1 MQFLRTSW
9 CGRSKRSLLAAA
21 LAWSAAATL
30 AAPAPAS
37 DMRMSPVVRAVRG
50 AAPSVVNIQ
59 GQKSVSDT
67 APDGRAVGA
76 TREVNGMG
84 SGVVIDPR
92 GYILTNLHV
101 VDGVRQI
108 NVTLY
113 TGQAYVAQLLARDPE
128 TDLAIIRIRTPQP
141 LETIRL
147 GRADDLMVGESVIA
161 VGNAFG
167 YENTVSS
174 GIISALH
181 RNVQVN
187 ETQQY
192 LDLIQTDAS
201 INPGNSGGPL
211 LNIDGDMVGLNVA
224 VRAGAQGIGFAI
236 PVDKAL
242 DVATRMMSTNRM
254 ENRNHGITPLAANG
268 STGPVTVARIDRNSP
283 AEFSGL
289 QRGDELR
296 QIGTTRIERP
306 LDVERALLGRREGE
320 RVPVLVSR
328 NGEDVNLDLAFGG
341 GRPTTPAASAPAA
354 VAARQPSSD
363 EPQNAFQQATW
374 DAFGMILEPEPKS
387 TLKERGLPLEGGMRV
402 VKVKSGSSAYA
413 QGVSAGDILVQVHR
427 WYTTSEQDVRYILSR
442 GDQIAKLGAVRFDI
456 VRGGERYF
464 GQLALNAD
472 EASTRR

>member
-1 MQFLRTSW
+1 MQLLRMSW
-9 CGRSKRSLLAAA
+9 RRRAKRSLLAAA
-21 LAWSAAATL
+21 LSWSAAPTL
-30 AAPAPAS
+30 APALHAS
-37 DMRMSPVVRAVRG
+37 DMRMTPVVRAVRN
-50 AAPSVVNIQ
+50 ASPSVVNIQ
-59 GQKSVSDT
+59 GQKSVADT

-108 NVTLY
+108 NVTLSS
-113 TGQAYVAQLLARDPE
+113 GQAYIAQLLARDPE

-141 LETIRL
+141 LEVIRL

-167 YENTVSS
+167 YENTVSY
-174 GIISALH
+174 GIVSALH

-242 DVATRMMSTNRM
+242 DVATRMMSTGRL
-254 ENRNHGITPLAANG
+254 ENRNHGITPLAVSG
-268 STGPVTVARIDRNSP
+268 PTGPVTVARIDRNSP

-289 QRGDELR
+289 ERGDELR

-320 RVPVLVSR
+320 RIPVLVTR
-328 NGEDVNLDLAFGG
+328 NGQDVNLDLAFGG
-341 GRPTTPAASAPAA
+341 GRSTTPAPAA
-354 VAARQPSSD
+354 VAARTPGKD
-363 EPQNAFQQATW
+363 EPQNSFQQATW
-374 DAFGMILEPEPKS
+374 EAFGMILEEEPKS
-387 TLKERGLPLEGGMRV
+387 TLQARGLPLEGGMRV
-402 VKVKSGSSAYA
+402 VKVKAGSSAYA

-464 GQLALNAD
+464 GQIALNAD
-472 EASTRR
+472 AESTRR

>member
-1 MQFLRTSW
+1 MQVLRWSP
-9 CGRSKRSLLAAA
+9 CGRTRRSVVALVLLSASVLTPAA
-21 LAWSAAATL
+21 W
-30 AAPAPAS
+30 AS
-37 DMRMSPVVRAVRG
+37 GLRRSPIVEAVRG
-50 AAPSVVNIQ
+50 AAPAVVNIQ
-59 GQKSVSDT
+59 GQKSVADT
-67 APDGRAVGA
+67 APDGHAIGG

-101 VDGVRQI
+101 VEGVRQI
-108 NVTLY
+108 NVTLS
-113 TGQAYVAQLLARDPE
+113 TGQAYVGQLVARDPQ
-128 TDLAIIRIRTPQP
+128 TDLAVIRIRVPQP

-147 GRADDLMVGESVIA
+147 GRADDLMVGETVVA

-242 DVATRMMSTNRM
+242 DVATKLMSIERL
-254 ENRNHGITPLAANG
+254 ENRRHGITPLAVD
-268 STGPVTVARIDRNSP
+268 GPASSVTIARIDRDSP
-283 AEFSGL
+283 AAAAGL
-289 QRGDELR
+289 ERGDELR
-296 QIGTTRIERP
+296 QIGTTPILRP
-306 LDVERALLGRREGE
+306 LDVERALLGRRDGE
-320 RVPVLVSR
+320 SVPVLVTR
-328 NGEDVNLDLAFGG
+328 NGADVELDLVLTDRSGRRSVAAADRPAAASPQPRGPFQDATWSAFGL
-341 GRPTTPAASAPAA
+341 
-354 VAARQPSSD
+354 
-363 EPQNAFQQATW
+363 
-374 DAFGMILEPEPKS
+374 ILEEEPKA
-387 TLKERGLPLEGGMRV
+387 TLRGRGLSLEGGMRV
-402 VKVKSGSSAYA
+402 VAVRPGSSAAA
-413 QGVSAGDILVQVHR
+413 QGVSPGDILVQIHR

-442 GDQIAKLGAVRFDI
+442 SDSIARLGAVRFDI
-456 VRGGERYF
+456 VRGNERYF
-464 GQLALNAD
+464 GQLALNGGDSA
-472 EASTRR
+472 RR